1 MRRDLHPLSIAA
13 QQDDFARALLWRTGG
28 LPAGIEKPG
37 SAPPAKR
44 FGIYRNNVFASL
56 TACLAAR
63 FPVVARLVGDEFFSA
78 MARVFI
84 ERSPPTS
91 PVLIEYG
98 EEFAAFLATFAPA
111 QSLPYLP
118 DVARL
123 EWRICAVYHSAD
135 ARPVDAA
142 ALARLGEQALDAAL
156 DLHPSCALL
165 ASHHAVFSIWRT
177 NTHDASVRPV
187 DASQAEAVLIVRP
200 LYEVSVFSIGMGTYA
215 FVAGLAAGHSLQLA
229 AELAAQI
236 DARFDLTAALAT
248 LFRAGAIV
256 GVRPSADRPCNPR
269 FDATPQGAL
278 LCAT

>member
-56 TACLAAR
+56 TACLEAR

-91 PVLIEYG
+91 PALIEYG

-123 EWRICAVYHSAD
+123 EWRICAAYHAAD
-135 ARPVDAA
+135 AAPIDAA
-142 ALARLGEQALDAAL
+142 ALARLGEHALDAAL

-165 ASHHAVFSIWRT
+165 ASHHAVFSIWRA

-187 DASQAEAVLIVRP
+187 DASGRGGADRTPALRGERLQHRHGHLRLRCRP
-200 LYEVSVFSIGMGTYA
+200 HRRTFA
-215 FVAGLAAGHSLQLA
+215 PAGG
-229 AELAAQI
+229 
-236 DARFDLTAALAT
+236 
-248 LFRAGAIV
+248 RAG
-256 GVRPSADRPCNPR
+256 GADRCQVRSHRRAGDTVPR
-269 FDATPQGAL
+269 RCHRRGPPVG
-278 LCAT
+278 